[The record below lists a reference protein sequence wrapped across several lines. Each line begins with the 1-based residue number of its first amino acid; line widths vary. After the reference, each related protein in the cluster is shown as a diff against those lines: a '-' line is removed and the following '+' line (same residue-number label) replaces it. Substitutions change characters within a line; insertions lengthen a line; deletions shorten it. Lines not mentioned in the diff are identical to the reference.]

1 MEVLLVGWQ
10 AENIKLGLITSLQS
24 VGNHGN
30 WPFFQLTFSWVD
42 YSMNMVDVAISI
54 DVGMCSVV
62 WGEWEAAEGTTLIEV
77 EYINTLQERRRRGE
91 APRRRGGREER
102 RRRGREEERRRGR
115 GEERRRGGGEER
127 KIERKRGEE
136 EERKMIRFNLTR

>member
-1 MEVLLVGWQ
+1 MVGRLN
-10 AENIKLGLITSLQS
+10 NIKLGLITSLQS

-54 DVGMCSVV
+54 DVSMCSVV

-77 EYINTLQERRRRGE
+77 EYINTLQERRRKGIKRGE
-91 APRRRGGREER
+91 EV
-102 RRRGREEERRRGR
+102 EEERRGTKEEGRKR
-115 GEERRRGGGEER
+115 GEEE
-127 KIERKRGEE
+127 ERKRGEE

>member
-1 MEVLLVGWQ
+1 MVGRLN
-10 AENIKLGLITSLQS
+10 NIKLGLITSLQS

-54 DVGMCSVV
+54 DVSMCSVV

-77 EYINTLQERRRRGE
+77 EYINTLQERRRKGI
-91 APRRRGGREER
+91 
-102 RRRGREEERRRGR
+102 ERRRG
-115 GEERRRGGGEER
+115 
-127 KIERKRGEE
+127 
-136 EERKMIRFNLTR
+136 

>member
-1 MEVLLVGWQ
+1 MVGRLN
-10 AENIKLGLITSLQS
+10 NIKLGLITSLQS

-77 EYINTLQERRRRGE
+77 EYINTLQERRRRGRKE
-91 APRRRGGREER
+91 ERRGGGEEERKRGEKEERKRGGKEKRRRGGEED
-102 RRRGREEERRRGR
+102 REEERRRG
-115 GEERRRGGGEER
+115 GEEKKREMREEDW
-127 KIERKRGEE
+127 KE
-136 EERKMIRFNLTR
+136 